1 MTTDLRVEVVPISA
15 LTPDPTNARKHSQKN
30 LDAIAGSLRQF
41 GQRRPLVVYGD
52 VVIAGNGTMEA
63 AKSLGWTEIAVTRV
77 PRDWSP
83 DQARAYALADNRTA
97 ELAEWDSAVL
107 ADQLIELDAV
117 GFDLAEFGFAPME
130 PPTDPGDADTGPQ
143 LGDTR
148 YAVIIDCTDELQQM
162 ELLELLAAQGHAV
175 RPLML

>member
-1 MTTDLRVEVVPISA
+1 MTTDLRVEVVPIDA
-15 LTPDPTNARKHSQKN
+15 LTPDPTNARKHSRKN

-41 GQRRPLVVYGD
+41 GQRRALVVYGD
-52 VVIAGNGTMEA
+52 VVIAGNGTLEA
-63 AKSLGWTEIAVTRV
+63 ARSLGWTEIAVTRV

-83 DQARAYALADNRTA
+83 EQARAYALADNRTA

-117 GFDLAEFGFAPME
+117 GFDLSEFGFAQME
-130 PPTDPGDADTGPQ
+130 PPTGDDDDTDPQ
-143 LGDTR
+143 LGETK
-148 YAVIIDCTDELQQM
+148 YAVIIDCADELQQA
-162 ELLELLAAQGHAV
+162 ELLHNLAAQGLAV